1 MKNFAY
7 VKFAHLEVAKIAA
20 KSMNNYLMYDHVLK
34 CQVSSSTRRIDKLIA
49 KKDELKVSTRTKHK
63 ILMNRNRSDEKEAE
77 LIRRK
82 ICKIRKNEKN
92 LEELGIKFKCIVLVD
107 EQA

>member
-1 MKNFAY
+1 M
-7 VKFAHLEVAKIAA
+7 AKIAA

-34 CQVSSSTRRIDKLIA
+34 CRISSSTKRIDRLIA

-63 ILMNRNRSDEKEAE
+63 LVMNCNRSAEKEHE

-82 ICKIRKNEKN
+82 ISKIRKNEKN
-92 LEELGIKFKCIVLVD
+92 LEELGIKFKCIVLLD
-107 EQA
+107 EKM